1 MTDTTEP
8 LDSAWDWVADHTR
21 RYVESDGAESPDW
34 KGLPILVL
42 TTVGRRSGRP
52 RRNALIYGV
61 VGDRYVVVASKGGDP
76 HHPLWYRN
84 LADDP
89 EVHVQ
94 GVPTSSTLGRAPHR
108 PRKKARLWPAMVAI
122 WPSYD
127 DYQAKTDRDI
137 PVVVLDRT

>member
-94 GVPTSSTLGRAPHR
+94 VGADKFDARARTASPEEKGT
-108 PRKKARLWPAMVAI
+108 PVAGHGG
-122 WPSYD
+122 D
-127 DYQAKTDRDI
+127 LA
-137 PVVVLDRT
+137 VL